1 MEIWLLAGA
10 AALGILAFF
19 EPCTIATHTVF
30 AARTHQGASRHRAA
44 ELILLWATRSLLCV
58 GLLLLAVTGIP
69 SGLPGPATAIIAL
82 LVMGS
87 VYLVSRYLYVPVPHL
102 AFHRLL
108 PGGARLPHAMQLGL
122 TLPACTIPL
131 FAVVAGLSS
140 VVGDTRLAVA
150 AGLLF
155 AGLFTLPTAWAGWHG
170 VGEGMQRVLTAAAR
184 SVPVLTALL
193 LFGAAL
199 LIVLNTWDL
208 DLDAYAAGLDA
219 GGIAAL
225 AIAFGAGVL
234 FSFNPVAFG
243 SIPVAIAYVTRARTQ
258 GEALKLG
265 GAFIAGLVLTHVLL
279 GVFAALAGGFA
290 AVRFFGREWGLVL
303 GPLLIVLGLIWSG
316 WLRVRLPWF
325 GLRGR
330 RVNGSLGAF
339 ALGVPFAVALCPFCT
354 PVLLVAL
361 TTAAA
366 IGSVGFGAA
375 LLLAFGLGRA
385 VPIALGAWSMGW
397 LETLDPL
404 RRHQR
409 KFEIIGALVLIA
421 VGAYLINDYLFPT

>member
-10 AALGILAFF
+10 ATLGLLAFF

-30 AARTHQGASRHRAA
+30 AARTHRGASLRRV
-44 ELILLWATRSLLCV
+44 LDLTLLWLTRSLLCV
-58 GLLLLAVTGIP
+58 GLLLLAVTSIP
-69 SGLPGPATAIIAL
+69 SGLPGPVTAVVVL

-87 VYLVSRYLYVPVPHL
+87 VYLVSRYLYIPVPHL

-131 FAVVAGLSS
+131 FVVVAGLTA
-140 VVGDTRLAVA
+140 VVGDARLAVA
-150 AGLLF
+150 AGVLF
-155 AGLFTLPTAWAGWHG
+155 AGLFTLPTAWAGWNG
-170 VGEGMQRVLTAAAR
+170 ISGRMQRVLAGAAV

-199 LIVLNTWDL
+199 LIVLNSWDL

-243 SIPVAIAYVTRARTQ
+243 SIPVAIAYVTRARTR

-265 GAFIAGLVLTHVLL
+265 GAFVAGLVLTHVLL
-279 GVFAALAGGFA
+279 GVFAALAAGFS

-303 GPLLIVLGLIWSG
+303 GPLLIVLGLIWAG

-325 GLRGR
+325 GLRGW
-330 RVNGSLGAF
+330 RVNGPLGAF
-339 ALGVPFAVALCPFCT
+339 GLGVPFAVALCPFCT
-354 PVLLVAL
+354 PALLVAL

-366 IGSVGFGAA
+366 IGSVAFGAA

-385 VPIALGAWSMGW
+385 VPIALGAWSMAW
-397 LETLDPL
+397 LETLEPL

-409 KFEIIGALVLIA
+409 LFEILGALVLIA
-421 VGAYLINDYLFPT
+421 VGVYLIKEYLFPA